1 MRAIGGV
8 HCDAANGNFIV
19 IDIYII
25 KVLSNMT
32 ITDYIKLRSD
42 CAKLFKPADWDDD
55 KWNKVFNTICKV
67 ATTTFDGY
75 YLIRMLV
82 NKEINENMIRQ
93 IAQFMNNNDF
103 IKL

>member
-25 KVLSNMT
+25 KVLSDMT
-32 ITDYIKLRSD
+32 VTDYIKLRSD
-42 CAKLFKPADWDDD
+42 CAKLFKPANWDDD
-55 KWNKVFNTICKV
+55 KWNKVFDTIYSV
-67 ATTTFDGY
+67 ATTSFAGY
-75 YLIRMLV
+75 NLVSMLV
-82 NKEINENMIRQ
+82 NNEVDEHMIRRV
-93 IAQFMNNNDF
+93 AMFMNNYNL

>member
-32 ITDYIKLRSD
+32 VIDYIKLRSD
-42 CAKLFKPADWDDD
+42 CAKLFKPANWDDN
-55 KWNKVFNTICKV
+55 KWNKVFDSIYNT
-67 ATTTFDGY
+67 ATISSAGNS
-75 YLIRMLV
+75 LIGMIITNQV
-82 NKEINENMIRQ
+82 NEHMIRR
-93 IAQFMNNNDF
+93 IALFMNNYNL

>member
-19 IDIYII
+19 IDVYII
-25 KVLSNMT
+25 KVLSDMT
-32 ITDYIKLRSD
+32 VADYFKLRSN

-55 KWNKVFNTICKV
+55 KWNKVFGSIYDT
-67 ATTTFDGY
+67 ATTSLGGNN
-75 YLIRMLV
+75 LIGMIITNQV
-82 NKEINENMIRQ
+82 SEHMIRR
-93 IAQFMNNNDF
+93 IALFMNNYNL

>member
-25 KVLSNMT
+25 KVLSDMT
-32 ITDYIKLRSD
+32 VTDYIKLRSD
-42 CAKLFKPADWDDD
+42 CAKLFKPANWDDN
-55 KWNKVFNTICKV
+55 KWNKVFDSVYNT
-67 ATTTFDGY
+67 ATTSSAGNK
-75 YLIRMLV
+75 LVSMLV
-82 NKEINENMIRQ
+82 NKEVDEHMVRR
-93 IAQFMNNNDF
+93 IAMFMNNYNL

>member
-25 KVLSNMT
+25 KVLSDMT
-32 ITDYIKLRSD
+32 VTDYIKLRSD
-42 CAKLFKPADWDDD
+42 CAKLFKPANWDDN
-55 KWNKVFNTICKV
+55 KWNKVFDSVYNT
-67 ATTTFDGY
+67 ATTSSAGNK
-75 YLIRMLV
+75 LVNMLV
-82 NKEINENMIRQ
+82 NNEVDEHMIRRV
-93 IAQFMNNNDF
+93 AMFMNNYNL